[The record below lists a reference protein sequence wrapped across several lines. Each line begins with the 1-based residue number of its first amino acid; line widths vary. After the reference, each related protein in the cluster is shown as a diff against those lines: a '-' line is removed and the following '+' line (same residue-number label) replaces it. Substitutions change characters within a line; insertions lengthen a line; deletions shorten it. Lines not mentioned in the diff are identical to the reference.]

1 MTKDYLKDAQLST
14 RVINIG
20 IDSDPAHG
28 AVMPPIYLSSNYTFE
43 GFGKKR
49 TYDYARSG
57 NPTREVISEVIAD
70 LEGGA
75 GAVMTASGLAALDLL
90 WQDLPSYAP
99 KSVERFSDEGVRQN
113 YKANKRVVVP
123 HDCYGGTQR
132 LLNARAKQGIIDLVY
147 VDQGDDAAIAEALSQ
162 PTALLL
168 LETPSNPLMRLI
180 DLEKLIKLGHAA
192 GARVAVDNTFLSPA
206 LQNPIKF
213 GADFVVHSTTKYI
226 NGHSDVIGGAL
237 VCTTP
242 EDVTLYRWWANCVG
256 ATAAAFDS
264 YLTLRGVRTLFVRVR
279 QQQQSAQVIA
289 EWLEQHPTVK
299 AVHYPGLKSHPQ
311 HDLAKKQQ
319 LGFGAMMSFELKGGL
334 DAVKTVLD
342 AVDLFSLAE
351 SLGGIESLIVHP
363 ASMTHAAM
371 SPEAQAT
378 AGITAGLL
386 RLSIGLEDAE
396 DLIKALERALS
407 HLSKS

>member
-1 MTKDYLKDAQLST
+1 MTKDYLKDASLAT

-57 NPTREVISEVIAD
+57 NPTRSVIADVIAD

-75 GAVMTASGLAALDLL
+75 GAVMTVSGLAALDLL
-90 WQDLPSYAP
+90 WQDLNAFHP
-99 KSVERFSDEGVRQN
+99 GC
-113 YKANKRVVVP
+113 KRVVVP

-132 LLNARAKQGIIDLVY
+132 LLNARTKQGLIEVVY
-147 VDQGDDAAIAEALSQ
+147 VDQNDDAAMAEALSV

-168 LETPSNPLMRLI
+168 LETPSNPLMRLV
-180 DLEKLIKLGHAA
+180 DLEKRIAEGHAA
-192 GARVAVDNTFLSPA
+192 GAKVAVDNTFLSPA
-206 LQNPIKF
+206 LQNPVKF

-226 NGHSDVIGGAL
+226 NGHSDVVGGAL
-237 VCTTP
+237 VCTTE
-242 EDVTLYRWWANCVG
+242 EDVTAYRWWANCVG
-256 ATAAAFDS
+256 STAPAFDS
-264 YLTLRGVRTLFVRVR
+264 YMTLRGVRTLFVRIR
-279 QQQQSAQVIA
+279 QQQQSAQAVA
-289 EWLEQHPTVK
+289 EWLEKHP
-299 AVHYPGLKSHPQ
+299 AVSAVYYPGLPAHPQ
-311 HDLAKKQQ
+311 HELAKKQQ

-342 AVDLFSLAE
+342 AIDLFSLAE

-378 AGITAGLL
+378 AGITGGLL
-386 RLSIGLEDAE
+386 RVSVGLEDAD
-396 DLIKALERALS
+396 DLIKALERAFN
-407 HLSKS
+407 HL

>member
-1 MTKDYLKDAQLST
+1 MTKDHLKTARAAT
-14 RVINIG
+14 RAVNIG
-20 IDSDPAHG
+20 IDSDPVHG

-57 NPTREVISEVIAD
+57 NPTREIIAEVIAD

-75 GAVMTASGLAALDLL
+75 GAVITSSGLAALDLL
-90 WQDLPSYAP
+90 WQDLPGS
-99 KSVERFSDEGVRQN
+99 
-113 YKANKRVVVP
+113 KRVVVP

-132 LLNARAKQGIIDLVY
+132 LLNARARQGLIDLVY
-147 VDQGDDAAIAEALSQ
+147 VDQGDDAAIASALSQ

-180 DLEKLIKLGHAA
+180 DLEKLIKLGHEA
-192 GARVAVDNTFLSPA
+192 GAKVAVDNTFLSPA

-242 EDVTLYRWWANCVG
+242 EDVTTCRWWANAVG
-256 ATAAAFDS
+256 CTAPAFDS
-264 YLTLRGVRTLFVRVR
+264 YMTLRGVRTLFVRVR
-279 QQQQSAQVIA
+279 QQQQSAQAVA
-289 EWLEQHPTVK
+289 EYLNEHPAVA
-299 AVHYPGLKSHPQ
+299 AVHYPGLPSHPQ
-311 HDLAKKQQ
+311 HALAKKQQ
-319 LGFGAMMSFELKGGL
+319 NGFGAMMSFELKGGL
-334 DAVKTVLD
+334 EAVKRLFDV
-342 AVDLFSLAE
+342 VDLFSLAE
-351 SLGGIESLIVHP
+351 SLGGVESLIVHP

-371 SPEAQAT
+371 SPQAQAT
-378 AGITAGLL
+378 AGITGGLV
-386 RLSIGLEDAE
+386 RLSIGLEDHQ
-396 DLIKALERALS
+396 DLIKALERGLAVLG
-407 HLSKS
+407 

>member
-1 MTKDYLKDAQLST
+1 MTKDYLKDAQLAT

-57 NPTREVISEVIAD
+57 NPTREVISQVIAD

-90 WQDLPSYAP
+90 WQDLP
-99 KSVERFSDEGVRQN
+99 G
-113 YKANKRVVVP
+113 NKRVVVP

-180 DLEKLIKLGHAA
+180 DLEKLIAMGHAA
-192 GARVAVDNTFLSPA
+192 GARVSVDNTFLSPA

-279 QQQQSAQVIA
+279 QQQQSAQAVA
-289 EWLEQHPTVK
+289 EWLEQHPAVK
-299 AVHYPGLKSHPQ
+299 AVHYPGLTSHPQ

-319 LGFGAMMSFELKGGL
+319 LGFGAMMSFELKGGI

-378 AGITAGLL
+378 AGITGGLL
-386 RLSIGLEDAE
+386 RLSIGLEDAD
-396 DLIKALERALS
+396 DLIKALDRALS
-407 HLSKS
+407 HL

>member
-1 MTKDYLKDAQLST
+1 MSKDYLKSAALGT
-14 RVINIG
+14 KVINIG

-28 AVMPPIYLSSNYTFE
+28 AVMPPIYLTTNYTFE

-49 TYDYARSG
+49 TYDYGRSG
-57 NPTREVISEVIAD
+57 NPNREIIAEVIAE
-70 LEGGA
+70 LEGGV

-90 WQDLPSYAP
+90 WQDLPGN
-99 KSVERFSDEGVRQN
+99 R
-113 YKANKRVVVP
+113 RVVVP

-132 LLNARAKQGIIDLVY
+132 LLNARHKQGLIDLVY
-147 VDQGDDAAIAEALSQ
+147 VDQGDDAALEKALSE

-180 DLEKLIKLGHAA
+180 DLEKLIALGHKA
-192 GARVAVDNTFLSPA
+192 GAKVAVDNTFLSPA

-237 VCTTP
+237 ICTT
-242 EDVTLYRWWANCVG
+242 EADVALYRWWANCVG
-256 ATAAAFDS
+256 ATAAPFDS

-279 QQQQSAQVIA
+279 QQQASAQTVA
-289 EWLEQHPTVK
+289 EFLHGHPKVR
-299 AVHYPGLKSHPQ
+299 AVHYPGLASHPQ
-311 HDLAKKQQ
+311 HELAKKQQ
-319 LGFGAMMSFELKGGL
+319 AGFGAMMSFELAGGL
-334 DAVKTVLD
+334 EAVKQLFD
-342 AVDLFSLAE
+342 HIDLFSLAE

-371 SPEAQAT
+371 SPEALAT
-378 AGITAGLL
+378 AGISDGLV
-386 RLSIGLEDAE
+386 RLSIGLEEAP
-396 DLIKALERALS
+396 DLIAALDRGLAQIS
-407 HLSKS
+407 

>member
-1 MTKDYLKDAQLST
+1 MTKDYLKDASLAT

-57 NPTREVISEVIAD
+57 NPTRSVIAEVIAD

-75 GAVMTASGLAALDLL
+75 GAVMTVSGLAALDLL
-90 WQDLPSYAP
+90 WQDLSSFRP
-99 KSVERFSDEGVRQN
+99 DC
-113 YKANKRVVVP
+113 KRVVVP

-132 LLNARAKQGIIDLVY
+132 LLNARAKQGLIEVVY
-147 VDQGDDAAIAEALSQ
+147 VDQTDDAAFADALSV

-168 LETPSNPLMRLI
+168 LETPSNPLMRLV
-180 DLEKLIKLGHAA
+180 DLEKRIAEGHAA
-192 GARVAVDNTFLSPA
+192 GAKVAVDNTFLSPA
-206 LQNPIKF
+206 LQNPVKF

-226 NGHSDVIGGAL
+226 NGHSDVVGGAL
-237 VCTTP
+237 VCTTE
-242 EDVTLYRWWANCVG
+242 EDVTAYRWWANCVG
-256 ATAAAFDS
+256 STAPAFDS
-264 YLTLRGVRTLFVRVR
+264 YMTLRGVRTLFVRIH
-279 QQQQSAQVIA
+279 QQQQSAQAIA
-289 EWLEQHPTVK
+289 EWLEKHPAVA

-311 HDLAKKQQ
+311 HALAKKQQ

-342 AVDLFSLAE
+342 AIDLFSLAE

-378 AGITAGLL
+378 AGITGGLL
-386 RLSIGLEDAE
+386 RISVGLEDAD
-396 DLIKALERALS
+396 DLIKALERAFN
-407 HLSKS
+407 HL

>member
-1 MTKDYLKDAQLST
+1 MTKDYLKDASLAT

-57 NPTREVISEVIAD
+57 NPTRSVIAEVIAD
-70 LEGGA
+70 LEGGT

-90 WQDLPSYAP
+90 WQDLGSFRPGC
-99 KSVERFSDEGVRQN
+99 R
-113 YKANKRVVVP
+113 RVVVP

-132 LLNARAKQGIIDLVY
+132 LLNARAKQGLIEVVY
-147 VDQGDDAAIAEALSQ
+147 VDQNDDDAMAEALSI

-168 LETPSNPLMRLI
+168 LETPSNPLMRLV
-180 DLEKLIKLGHAA
+180 DLEKRIAEGHAA
-192 GARVAVDNTFLSPA
+192 GAKVAVDNTFLSPA
-206 LQNPIKF
+206 LQNPVAF

-237 VCTTP
+237 VCTTD
-242 EDVTLYRWWANCVG
+242 EDVVTYRWWANCVG
-256 ATAAAFDS
+256 ATAPAFDS
-264 YLTLRGVRTLFVRVR
+264 YMTLRGVRTLFVRIR
-279 QQQQSAQVIA
+279 QQQESAQAIA
-289 EWLEQHPTVK
+289 EWLEKHPAVA
-299 AVHYPGLKSHPQ
+299 AVHYPGLASHPQ

-319 LGFGAMMSFELKGGL
+319 RGSGAMMSFELKGGL

-371 SPEAQAT
+371 SPEAQAV
-378 AGITAGLL
+378 AGVTGGLL
-386 RLSIGLEDAE
+386 RVSVGLEDAD
-396 DLIKALERALS
+396 DLIKALERALN
-407 HLSKS
+407 HL

>member
-1 MTKDYLKDAQLST
+1 MTKDYLKNAAIAT
-14 RVINIG
+14 KAVNIG

-28 AVMPPIYLSSNYTFE
+28 AVMPPIYLTTNYSFE

-49 TYDYARSG
+49 AYDYARSG
-57 NPTREVISEVIAD
+57 NPTREVIAEVIAE

-75 GAVMTASGLAALDLL
+75 GAVMTSSGLAALDLL
-90 WQDLPSYAP
+90 WQDLP
-99 KSVERFSDEGVRQN
+99 G
-113 YKANKRVVVP
+113 NKRVVVP

-132 LLNARAKQGIIDLVY
+132 LLNTRHKQGLIDLVY
-147 VDQGDDAAIAEALSQ
+147 VDQGDDAAVTQALSE

-180 DLEKLIKLGHAA
+180 DLEKLIALGHKA

-242 EDVTLYRWWANCVG
+242 EDVTTYRWWANCVG

-264 YLTLRGVRTLFVRVR
+264 YMTLRGVRTLFVRIR
-279 QQQQSAQVIA
+279 QQQESAQAIA
-289 EWLEQHPTVK
+289 EFLRAHPAVK
-299 AVHYPGLKSHPQ
+299 VVHYPGLPSHPQ
-311 HDLAKKQQ
+311 HELAKKQQ
-319 LGFGAMMSFELKGGL
+319 NGFGAMMSFELAGGL
-334 DAVKTVLD
+334 DAVKKLLD
-342 AVDLFSLAE
+342 VIELFSLAE
-351 SLGGIESLIVHP
+351 SLGGVESLIVHP
-363 ASMTHAAM
+363 GSMTHAAM

-378 AGITAGLL
+378 AGITEGLL
-386 RLSIGLEDAE
+386 RVSVGLEDAG
-396 DLIKALERALS
+396 DLIQALDRALAQ
-407 HLSKS
+407 L

>member
-1 MTKDYLKDAQLST
+1 MTKDYLKDASLAT
-14 RVINIG
+14 KVINIG

-28 AVMPPIYLSSNYTFE
+28 AVMPPIYLSTNYSFE

-57 NPTREVISEVIAD
+57 NPTRDVIAEVIAE

-75 GAVMTASGLAALDLL
+75 GSVMTASGLAALDLL
-90 WQDLPSYAP
+90 WQDLPG
-99 KSVERFSDEGVRQN
+99 K
-113 YKANKRVVVP
+113 KRVIAP

-132 LLNARAKQGIIDLVY
+132 LLHARHRQGLIDLTY
-147 VDQGDDAAIAEALSQ
+147 VDQNDEAAVRNALAQ

-168 LETPSNPLMRLI
+168 LETPSNPLMRLV
-180 DLEKLIKLGHAA
+180 DLDKLIAQGHAA
-192 GARVAVDNTFLSPA
+192 GAKVAVDNTFLSPA
-206 LQNPIKF
+206 LQNPIAF

-242 EDVTLYRWWANCVG
+242 EDVTTYRWWGNCLG
-256 ATAAAFDS
+256 STAPAFDS
-264 YLTLRGVRTLFVRVR
+264 YMTLRGVRTLFVRIR
-279 QQQQSAQVIA
+279 QQQASAQAVA
-289 EWLEQHPTVK
+289 EWLEQHPAVA
-299 AVHYPGLKSHPQ
+299 AVHYPGLPSHPQ
-311 HDLAKKQQ
+311 HDLARRQQ
-319 LGFGAMMSFELKGGL
+319 KGFGAMMSFELKGGL
-334 DAVKTVLD
+334 DAVKAVLD
-342 AVDLFSLAE
+342 RVDLFSLAE

-378 AGITAGLL
+378 AGITPGLL
-386 RLSIGLEDAE
+386 RLSIGLEDPV
-396 DLIKALERALS
+396 DLIAALDRALT
-407 HLSKS
+407 HT

>member
-1 MTKDYLKDAQLST
+1 MTKDYLKTASPAT
-14 RVINIG
+14 RAVNIG

-57 NPTREVISEVIAD
+57 NPTRQVIADVIAD
-70 LEGGA
+70 LEGGV
-75 GAVMTASGLAALDLL
+75 GAVMTSSGLAALDLL
-90 WQDLPSYAP
+90 WQDLPGS
-99 KSVERFSDEGVRQN
+99 
-113 YKANKRVVVP
+113 KRVVVP

-132 LLNARAKQGIIDLVY
+132 LLNARARQGLIELVY
-147 VDQGDDAAIAEALSQ
+147 VDQGDDVAMAHALSQ

-180 DLEKLIKLGHAA
+180 DLEKRIAMGHAA
-192 GARVAVDNTFLSPA
+192 GAKVAVDNTFLSPA

-213 GADFVVHSTTKYI
+213 GADIVVHSTTKYI

-242 EDVTLYRWWANCVG
+242 EDVVTYRWWANAVG
-256 ATAAAFDS
+256 CTAPAFDS
-264 YLTLRGVRTLFVRVR
+264 YMTLRGVRTLFVRVR
-279 QQQQSAQVIA
+279 QQQESAQAVA
-289 EWLEQHPTVK
+289 EYLSGHPAVA
-299 AVHYPGLKSHPQ
+299 AVHYPGLPSHPQ
-311 HDLAKKQQ
+311 HALAKKQQ
-319 LGFGAMMSFELKGGL
+319 NGFGAMMSFELKGGVE
-334 DAVKTVLD
+334 AVKTLFDVI
-342 AVDLFSLAE
+342 DLFSLAE

-371 SPEAQAT
+371 SPEALAT
-378 AGITAGLL
+378 AGISDGLV
-386 RLSIGLEDAE
+386 RLSIGLEDGQ
-396 DLIKALERALS
+396 DLIAALERGLAVLGETGE
-407 HLSKS
+407 LNTL

>member
-1 MTKDYLKDAQLST
+1 MTKDYLKDAGPAT
-14 RVINIG
+14 RAVNIG
-20 IDSDPAHG
+20 IDSDPTHG

-57 NPTREVISEVIAD
+57 NPTREVIAEVISD

-75 GAVMTASGLAALDLL
+75 GAVITSSGLAALDLL
-90 WQDLPSYAP
+90 WQDLP
-99 KSVERFSDEGVRQN
+99 G
-113 YKANKRVVVP
+113 NKRVVVP

-132 LLNARAKQGIIDLVY
+132 LLNARARQGLIDLVY
-147 VDQGDDAAIAEALSQ
+147 VDQGDDEALRAALSQ

-180 DLEKLIKLGHAA
+180 DLDKLIKLGHAA
-192 GARVAVDNTFLSPA
+192 GAKVAVDNTFLSPA
-206 LQNPIKF
+206 LQNPIRF

-242 EDVTLYRWWANCVG
+242 EDVTAYRWWANAVG
-256 ATAAAFDS
+256 CTAPAFDS
-264 YLTLRGVRTLFVRVR
+264 YLTLRGVRTLFVRIR
-279 QQQQSAQVIA
+279 QQQQSAQAVA
-289 EWLEQHPTVK
+289 EFLATHPAVK

-311 HDLAKKQQ
+311 HELAKRQQ
-319 LGFGAMMSFELKGGL
+319 AGFGAMMSFELKGGL
-334 DAVKTVLD
+334 EAVKTVLD
-342 AVDLFSLAE
+342 VVDLFSLAE

-371 SPEAQAT
+371 SPEALET
-378 AGITAGLL
+378 AGITGGLL
-386 RLSIGLEDAE
+386 RLSIGLEDAD
-396 DLIKALERALS
+396 DLIKALDRALAA
-407 HLSKS
+407 L

>member
-1 MTKDYLKDAQLST
+1 MTKDYLKDASLAT
-14 RVINIG
+14 KVINIG

-28 AVMPPIYLSSNYTFE
+28 AVMPPIYLSTNYSFQ
-43 GFGKKR
+43 GLGQKR

-57 NPTREVISEVIAD
+57 NPTREVIAEVIAE

-90 WQDLPSYAP
+90 WQDLP
-99 KSVERFSDEGVRQN
+99 G
-113 YKANKRVVVP
+113 NKRVVVP

-132 LLNARAKQGIIDLVY
+132 LLNARARQGIIDLHY
-147 VDQGDDAAIAEALSQ
+147 VDQGDDDAITAALSQ

-180 DLEKLIKLGHAA
+180 DLEKLTAKGHAA

-242 EDVTLYRWWANCVG
+242 EDVTTYRWWANCLG
-256 ATAAAFDS
+256 STSPAFDS
-264 YLTLRGVRTLFVRVR
+264 YMTLRGIRTLFVRVR
-279 QQQQSAQVIA
+279 QQQQSAQAIA
-289 EWLEQHPTVK
+289 EWLEKHPAVA
-299 AVHYPGLKSHPQ
+299 AVHYPGLASHPQ
-311 HDLAKKQQ
+311 HALAQKQQ
-319 LGFGAMMSFELKGGL
+319 LGPGAMMSFELKGGL
-334 DAVKTVLD
+334 EAVKTMVAD
-342 AVDLFSLAE
+342 IDLFSLAE

-386 RLSIGLEDAE
+386 RLSIGLEDAN
-396 DLIKALERALS
+396 DLIKALDRALT
-407 HLSKS
+407 KV

>member
-1 MTKDYLKDAQLST
+1 MSKEYLKTAKMGT
-14 RVINIG
+14 KVVNIG
-20 IDSDPAHG
+20 IDSDRAHG
-28 AVMPPIYLSSNYTFE
+28 AVMPPIYLSTNFSFE

-57 NPTREVISEVIAD
+57 NPNRDIIADVIAE

-90 WQDLPSYAP
+90 WQDLPSFRP
-99 KSVERFSDEGVRQN
+99 GVR
-113 YKANKRVVVP
+113 RVVAP

-132 LLNARAKQGIIDLVY
+132 LLNTRAKQGLIELAF
-147 VDQGDDAAIAEALSQ
+147 VDQNDDIALEAALAE

-180 DLEKLIKLGHAA
+180 DLEKLITRGHELGAK
-192 GARVAVDNTFLSPA
+192 VAVDNTFLSPA

-242 EDVTLYRWWANCVG
+242 EDVTTFRWWANCLG
-256 ATAAAFDS
+256 STGAAFDS
-264 YLTLRGVRTLFVRVR
+264 YLTLRGVRTLFVRIR
-279 QQQQSAQVIA
+279 QQQQSAQAIA
-289 EWLEQHPTVK
+289 EYLEGHAKVK
-299 AVHYPGLKSHPQ
+299 AVHYPGLPSHPQ
-311 HDLAKKQQ
+311 HALAKKQQ
-319 LGFGAMMSFELKGGL
+319 AGFGGMMSFELAGGL
-334 DAVKTVLD
+334 EAVK
-342 AVDLFSLAE
+342 AVFEDIDLFSLAE

-363 ASMTHAAM
+363 ATMTHAAM
-371 SPEAQAT
+371 SPEAQLT
-378 AGITAGLL
+378 AGITEGLV

-396 DLIKALERALS
+396 DLIKALERALERV
-407 HLSKS
+407 

>member
-1 MTKDYLKDAQLST
+1 MTKDYLKDAALAT
-14 RVINIG
+14 KVINIG
-20 IDSDPAHG
+20 VDTDTAHG
-28 AVMPPIYLSSNYTFE
+28 AVMPPIYLTTNYSFE
-43 GFGKKR
+43 GFGQKR

-57 NPTREVISEVIAD
+57 NPTREIIAEVIAE

-90 WQDLPSYAP
+90 WQDLP
-99 KSVERFSDEGVRQN
+99 G
-113 YKANKRVVVP
+113 NKRVVVP

-132 LLNARAKQGIIDLVY
+132 LLNARAKQGLIDLVY
-147 VDQGDDAAIAEALSQ
+147 VDQTDDAAIAAALSE

-226 NGHSDVIGGAL
+226 NGHSDVIGGCL

-242 EDVTLYRWWANCVG
+242 EDVTTKRWWANCVG
-256 ATAAAFDS
+256 ATAPAFDS
-264 YLTLRGVRTLFVRVR
+264 YMTLRGVRTLFVRVR
-279 QQQQSAQVIA
+279 QQQQSAQAVA
-289 EWLEQHPTVK
+289 EFLSAHPAVS
-299 AVHYPGLKSHPQ
+299 AVHYPGLPSHPQ
-311 HDLAKKQQ
+311 HDLAKRQQ
-319 LGFGAMMSFELKGGL
+319 SGFGAMMSFQLKGGL
-334 DAVKTVLD
+334 DAVKQLFEVIE
-342 AVDLFSLAE
+342 LFSLAE
-351 SLGGIESLIVHP
+351 SLGGVESLIVHP
-363 ASMTHAAM
+363 GSMTHAAM

-378 AGITAGLL
+378 AGITPGLI
-386 RLSIGLEDAE
+386 RLSIGLEDAA
-396 DLIKALERALS
+396 DLIKALERGLAAIA
-407 HLSKS
+407 

>member
-1 MTKDYLKDAQLST
+1 MTKDYLKTATAAT
-14 RVINIG
+14 RAVNIG

-57 NPTREVISEVIAD
+57 NPTREVIAEVIAD

-75 GAVMTASGLAALDLL
+75 GAVMTSSGLAALDLL
-90 WQDLPSYAP
+90 WQDLP
-99 KSVERFSDEGVRQN
+99 G
-113 YKANKRVVVP
+113 NKRVVVP

-132 LLNARAKQGIIDLVY
+132 LLNARARQGLIDLVY
-147 VDQGDDAAIAEALSQ
+147 VDQGDDAAIAAALSQ

-168 LETPSNPLMRLI
+168 LETPSNPLMRLV
-180 DLEKLIKLGHAA
+180 DLEKLIALGHAA

-206 LQNPIKF
+206 LQNPIRF

-242 EDVTLYRWWANCVG
+242 EDVTTYRWWANAVG
-256 ATAAAFDS
+256 CTAPAFDS
-264 YLTLRGVRTLFVRVR
+264 YMTLRGVRTLFVRVR
-279 QQQQSAQVIA
+279 QQQQGAQAVAEYLAGHPAIA
-289 EWLEQHPTVK
+289 
-299 AVHYPGLKSHPQ
+299 AVHYPGLPSHPQ

-319 LGFGAMMSFELKGGL
+319 NGFGAMMSFELKGGL
-334 DAVKTVLD
+334 DAVKALFEVI
-342 AVDLFSLAE
+342 DLFSLAE

-371 SPEAQAT
+371 SPEALAT
-378 AGITAGLL
+378 AGIRDGLI
-386 RLSIGLEDAE
+386 RLSIGLEDPQ
-396 DLIKALERALS
+396 DLVAALDRGLAVLG
-407 HLSKS
+407 

>member
-1 MTKDYLKDAQLST
+1 MAKDYLKDAGPAT
-14 RVINIG
+14 RAVNIG

-28 AVMPPIYLSSNYTFE
+28 AVMPPIYLSSNFTFE

-57 NPTREVISEVIAD
+57 NPTREVIADVIND

-75 GAVMTASGLAALDLL
+75 GAVITSSGLAALDLL
-90 WQDLPSYAP
+90 WQDLPSHTP
-99 KSVERFSDEGVRQN
+99 KSGSRFSDEGVRAS

-132 LLNARAKQGIIDLVY
+132 LLNARARQGLIDLVY
-147 VDQGDDAAIAEALSQ
+147 VDQGDDAAVRAALSQ

-180 DLEKLIKLGHAA
+180 DLDKLIKLGHAA
-192 GARVAVDNTFLSPA
+192 GAKVAVDNTFLSPA
-206 LQNPIKF
+206 LQNPLKF

-242 EDVTLYRWWANCVG
+242 EDVTTYRWWANAVG
-256 ATAAAFDS
+256 CTAPAFDS
-264 YLTLRGVRTLFVRVR
+264 YLTLRGVRTLFVRIR
-279 QQQQSAQVIA
+279 QQQQSAQAVA
-289 EWLEQHPTVK
+289 EWLAQHPAVK
-299 AVHYPGLKSHPQ
+299 TVHYPGLKTHPQ
-311 HDLAKKQQ
+311 HELAKRQQ
-319 LGFGAMMSFELKGGL
+319 AGFGAMMSFELKGGL

-342 AVDLFSLAE
+342 VVDLFSLAE

-371 SPEAQAT
+371 SPEALET
-378 AGITAGLL
+378 AGITGGLL
-386 RLSIGLEDAE
+386 RLSIGLEEAD
-396 DLIKALERALS
+396 DLIKALDRALA
-407 HLSKS
+407 HL

>member
-1 MTKDYLKDAQLST
+1 MSKDYLKSAKLGT
-14 RVINIG
+14 KAVNIG

-28 AVMPPIYLSSNYTFE
+28 AVMPPIYLTTNYTFE

-49 TYDYARSG
+49 SYDYARSG
-57 NPTREVISEVIAD
+57 NPTREIIAEVIAE
-70 LEGGA
+70 LEGGV
-75 GAVMTASGLAALDLL
+75 GAVMVASGLAALDLL
-90 WQDLPSYAP
+90 WQDLP
-99 KSVERFSDEGVRQN
+99 G
-113 YKANKRVVVP
+113 NKRVVVP

-132 LLNARAKQGIIDLVY
+132 LLNARAKQGLIDLVY
-147 VDQGDDAAIAEALSQ
+147 VDQGDDAAIAAALSE

-180 DLEKLIKLGHAA
+180 DLEKLIALGHKT
-192 GARVAVDNTFLSPA
+192 GAKVAVDNTFLSPA
-206 LQNPIKF
+206 LQNPIRF

-256 ATAAAFDS
+256 ATAAPFDS
-264 YLTLRGVRTLFVRVR
+264 YMTLRGVRTLFVRIR
-279 QQQQSAQVIA
+279 QQQESALAIA
-289 EWLEQHPTVK
+289 EFLEGHP
-299 AVHYPGLKSHPQ
+299 AVSAVYYPGLASHPQ
-311 HDLAKKQQ
+311 HALSKKQQ
-319 LGFGAMMSFELKGGL
+319 AGPGAMMSFELKGGL
-334 DAVKTVLD
+334 EAVKKLLD
-342 AVDLFSLAE
+342 VIDLFSLAE

-363 ASMTHAAM
+363 GSMTHAAM

-378 AGITAGLL
+378 AGITEGLL

-396 DLIKALERALS
+396 DLITALDRGLAQIA
-407 HLSKS
+407 

>member
-1 MTKDYLKDAQLST
+1 MTKDYLKDARLAT
-14 RVINIG
+14 KVINIG

-28 AVMPPIYLSSNYTFE
+28 AVMPPIYLSTNYSFE

-57 NPTREVISEVIAD
+57 NPTREVIAEVIAE

-75 GAVMTASGLAALDLL
+75 GSVMTASGLAALDLL
-90 WQDLPSYAP
+90 WQDLPGD
-99 KSVERFSDEGVRQN
+99 R
-113 YKANKRVVVP
+113 RVIAP

-132 LLNARAKQGIIDLVY
+132 LLNARARQGLISLVY
-147 VDQGDDAAIAEALSQ
+147 VDQNDDVAIAVALSQ

-168 LETPSNPLMRLI
+168 LETPSNPLMRLV
-180 DLEKLIKLGHAA
+180 DLEKLIAAGHAA
-192 GARVAVDNTFLSPA
+192 GAKVAVDNTFLSPA

-242 EDVTLYRWWANCVG
+242 EDVTTYRWWANALG
-256 ATAAAFDS
+256 STAPAFDS
-264 YLTLRGVRTLFVRVR
+264 YMTLRGIRTLFVRIR
-279 QQQQSAQVIA
+279 QQQQTAETIA
-289 EWLEQHPTVK
+289 GWLEQHPAVA
-299 AVHYPGLKSHPQ
+299 AVHYPGLPSHPQ
-311 HDLAKKQQ
+311 HALAQKQQ
-319 LGFGAMMSFELKGGL
+319 LGPGAMMSFELKGGL

-363 ASMTHAAM
+363 ATMTHAAM

-386 RLSIGLEDAE
+386 RLSIGLEDAG
-396 DLIKALERALS
+396 DLVAALDRALAR
-407 HLSKS
+407 LT